1 MHGTGAP
8 VGCGASGVPVA
19 LYAVAVRVGAQPA
32 RAAGPAPSAV
42 CVAISSA
49 PTATTASHLHCQ
61 RRPLPHLP
69 RPKPDV
75 LTEFARSS
83 RTSSLVA
90 ASGAGGDA
98 EGPRR
103 RVRAAPRV

>member
-8 VGCGASGVPVA
+8 LGCDASGVPVA
-19 LYAVAVRVGAQPA
+19 SYPVGVRVGAQPA

-49 PTATTASHLHCQ
+49 PMATTASHLHCQ
-61 RRPLPHLP
+61 RRPLPDRIRISP
-69 RPKPDV
+69 GRKPDV
-75 LTEFARSS
+75 LTEFARLG
-83 RTSSLVA
+83 RTSSFQ

-98 EGPRR
+98 EG
-103 RVRAAPRV
+103 